1 MQWKT
6 NALSIQR
13 QTMSNSEH
21 EKEKTLNWWTWHL
34 FPVKA
39 QHQEKQWYS
48 MRFTLA
54 TLRSDSGDDARMTDT
69 EPAPILRDPFSIRR
83 INYLLFDEWRIPS
96 GDDDVLVMSF
106 NGRRCTRDGVD
117 DGGKCTESRS
127 TATLHT
133 PINWMNG
140 DGRKAW
146 TNVCYCQ
153 WTTARSRQSMNSC
166 L

>member
-1 MQWKT
+1 
-6 NALSIQR
+6 LVILLR
-13 QTMSNSEH
+13 I
-21 EKEKTLNWWTWHL
+21 
-34 FPVKA
+34 
-39 QHQEKQWYS
+39 
-48 MRFTLA
+48 LA

-83 INYLLFDEWRIPS
+83 IGDDD
-96 GDDDVLVMSF
+96 DDDVLVMSF

-140 DGRKAW
+140 DGRKA
-146 TNVCYCQ
+146 
-153 WTTARSRQSMNSC
+153 
-166 L
+166 